1 MGLNGERLFLML
13 FIREFSNPAC
23 GESSEFAAKTAVP
36 LDRKIARTVE
46 ISNDNL
52 FTVIN
57 TLEL

>member
-23 GESSEFAAKTAVP
+23 GESSEFAAKAAVP

-46 ISNDNL
+46 IFILVDLSGY
-52 FTVIN
+52 
-57 TLEL
+57 

>member
-36 LDRKIARTVE
+36 LDRKVARTVE
-46 ISNDNL
+46 IFILVDLSGN
-52 FTVIN
+52 
-57 TLEL
+57 